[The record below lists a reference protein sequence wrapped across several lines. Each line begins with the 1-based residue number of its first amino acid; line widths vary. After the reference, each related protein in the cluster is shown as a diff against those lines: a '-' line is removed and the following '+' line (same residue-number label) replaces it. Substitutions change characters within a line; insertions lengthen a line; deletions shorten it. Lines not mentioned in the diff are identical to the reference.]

1 MLLAVLVVTDNEFQ
15 TVGAALGQTDEDS
28 SSLSGRDII
37 TVRLLQ
43 KSDSIRSVPIEL
55 L

>member
-28 SSLSGRDII
+28 SSLSGRGHNNGAS
-37 TVRLLQ
+37 TPEV
-43 KSDSIRSVPIEL
+43 
-55 L
+55 